1 MLVCVA
7 VCSTIVTVSAKTV
20 LPVLRKVQAAVYD
33 DIGDDDN
40 AGGARVDSKEG
51 DDDDD
56 DDEEEEEEE
65 DEDEDEEE
73 EEDEDQ
79 DAVSGE
85 RDVEEEEE
93 EEVMLEDTPRRTRGA
108 RRGRR

>member
-20 LPVLRKVQAAVYD
+20 LPVLRQVQAAVYG

-51 DDDDD
+51 DGDDDD
-56 DDEEEEEEE
+56 DE
-65 DEDEDEEE
+65 DEDEDED
-73 EEDEDQ
+73 EDKDEDKDQ

-93 EEVMLEDTPRRTRGA
+93 EEVMLEDTPRRTRGG